1 MRSIYFQH
9 INFDDRDFEGPQN
22 TNYPDNPIEQ
32 VPDKIDILLFQ
43 TREKG
48 GYRHDGDRP
57 V

>member
-9 INFDDRDFEGPQN
+9 INFDDRAFEGPQN
-22 TNYPDNPIEQ
+22 TNYPGNQKEQ
-32 VPDKIDILLFQ
+32 VPDKTDGLLFQ